1 MNKCISLRKNYVLK
15 KFRKICQFP
24 PPIHRTH
31 RKYLHC
37 GRIQLSQIPVSTA
50 HSNIVKLVYKQK
62 TKGFQHL
69 KGLLNHLH
77 LLKALP
83 RNIHLNFISTA
94 LENVAGILLSGRRGF
109 GI

>member
-24 PPIHRTH
+24 QPIHRTH

-37 GRIQLSQIPVSTA
+37 GRIQLSQIPVSTT
-50 HSNIVKLVYKQK
+50 HLNIVELVYKQK

-77 LLKALP
+77 QSSP

-94 LENVAGILLSGRRGF
+94 LENEAGILLSDRRGF